1 MKRRVGHFVCDAD
14 VGDGGRAVHLRLHL
28 PKRPP
33 HPIPQQ
39 GRRLHGR
46 IIAHTQSGEIL
57 RAPTASH
64 TSFGRPFQR
73 VNTPACAFLVGRPS
87 LMRAT
92 AQMPSSISFGR
103 FAKATRRHSRS
114 RRRSRASSASRST
127 ACCRGRCE
135 RTIMARRVRR
145 PPAARVRMRHTTP
158 RGMASSVRR
167 ARAL

>member
-1 MKRRVGHFVCDAD
+1 MKRRVGHFCATPMSATAGVPSTSVCTSPKGLRIPYHNKAD
-14 VGDGGRAVHLRLHL
+14 GFTAALLLTLNQVKFCELHNCQPNVVWSAFPRA
-28 PKRPP
+28 
-33 HPIPQQ
+33 
-39 GRRLHGR
+39 
-46 IIAHTQSGEIL
+46 
-57 RAPTASH
+57 
-64 TSFGRPFQR
+64 
-73 VNTPACAFLVGRPS
+73 NTPACAFLVGRPS

-92 AQMPSSISFGR
+92 AQMPSSISFVR

-127 ACCRGRCE
+127 ACCRGRCG

-145 PPAARVRMRHTTP
+145 PLAARVRMRRTTP